1 LTTKPSEYEPGDFE
15 AILDYVHH
23 TLCNHDKRD
32 RQADRHTKWQSLEDI
47 VKKMRGYPQ
56 NQDIWYLAE
65 FMPKD
70 ERELIEKHPK
80 NFNVRLTKKDRDL
93 CGQSLTE

>member
-1 LTTKPSEYEPGDFE
+1 
-15 AILDYVHH
+15 
-23 TLCNHDKRD
+23 
-32 RQADRHTKWQSLEDI
+32 LEDI

-65 FMPKD
+65 FMLKD
-70 ERELIEKHPK
+70 ERELIERHPK

-93 CGQSLTE
+93 CGQSLLNRCYAQSANKSFISAVNQTIPQNPNESTLVD